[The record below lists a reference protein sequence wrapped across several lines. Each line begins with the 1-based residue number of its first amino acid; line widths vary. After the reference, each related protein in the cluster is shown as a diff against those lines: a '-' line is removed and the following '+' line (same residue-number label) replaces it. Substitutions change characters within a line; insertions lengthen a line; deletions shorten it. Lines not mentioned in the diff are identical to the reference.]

1 MRYTVSLAMI
11 EDGPWHGAQ
20 GPLRRL
26 GPDADRLYTGANVPA
41 KIIQASAVLA
51 SRLRMI

>member
-1 MRYTVSLAMI
+1 MRPIVSLAMI
-11 EDGPWHGAQ
+11 EDGPWHEAQ
-20 GPLRRL
+20 GPFGLL
-26 GPDADRLYTGANVPA
+26 GLYADRLYTGANVPA